1 MQKERRKKLT
11 DVVRLR
17 QEENEGLS
25 VCREFDNALAAA

>member
-1 MQKERRKKLT
+1 MQKELLT

-17 QEENEGLS
+17 QEENERLS